1 MAGPFLEIK
10 GRCAIFQKKGEKG
23 QNIRKFVQKYTK
35 FENILKKGSLMHV
48 FIICMKQLEYAPH
61 GLQSLS
67 GDLCDRM
74 CTRQHMHI
82 SIYEW
87 KIVL

>member
-1 MAGPFLEIK
+1 
-10 GRCAIFQKKGEKG
+10 
-23 QNIRKFVQKYTK
+23 
-35 FENILKKGSLMHV
+35 MHV
-48 FIICMKQLEYAPH
+48 FITCMKQLEYAPH

-82 SIYEW
+82 SIYES

>member
-1 MAGPFLEIK
+1 MAGPFLENK
-10 GRCAIFQKKGEKG
+10 GMCAIFQKNGEKG
-23 QNIRKFVQKYTK
+23 QNIWKFVQKCTK
-35 FENILKKGSLMHV
+35 FEDILKNGSLIRV
-48 FIICMKQLEYAPH
+48 FIICMKQLEYAPD

-74 CTRQHMHI
+74 CRRQRMHI